1 MICRFTLITKR
12 GRIWLEYLIPLEKRA
27 LHCCN
32 DPNGELFV
40 IKPQK
45 RKRSPLDVSGI
56 ETDITMD
63 EIIGFIREGRE
74 R

>member
-1 MICRFTLITKR
+1 MQVYTYNEARQDLAGVLDTARKT
-12 GRIWLEYLIPLEKRA
+12 GSA
-27 LHCCN
+27 LLQRT
-32 DPNGELFV
+32 NGELFV

-56 ETDITMD
+56 ETDITTD
-63 EIIGFIREGRE
+63 EIIGFIRECRE